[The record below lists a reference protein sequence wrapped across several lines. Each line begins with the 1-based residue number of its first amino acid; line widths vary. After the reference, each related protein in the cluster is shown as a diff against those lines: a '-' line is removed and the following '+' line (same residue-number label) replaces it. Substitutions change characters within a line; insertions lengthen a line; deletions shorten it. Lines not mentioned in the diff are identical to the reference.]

1 MQKVNQQDYNYHRM
15 VRLLKQSRL
24 QLNKI
29 REELTTEIWAKNDV
43 MNFNLVDDLIEINEN
58 FENTINSHIAV
69 YQNNKSKAS

>member
-1 MQKVNQQDYNYHRM
+1 MA
-15 VRLLKQSRL
+15 RLLKQSRL

-43 MNFNLVDDLIEINEN
+43 MNFNLVDNLIEINEN